1 LNIRSQDRQKA
12 SSSGEA
18 VATLEYSDNQK
29 HCRAFRIQLSSST
42 SPNIFPTGEQQFGR
56 RNMIEIK
63 DMSFVEMESLLDRV
77 GYGHL
82 GCAEDNHP
90 YVVPIH
96 FAYDDHNI
104 YLFTT
109 EGKKSE
115 MIDANREVC
124 LQVEEVIDSE
134 NWSSVIV
141 VGDAE
146 KLTDQKDREKAL
158 SAIIATNPNLTPAL
172 SFQWV
177 DKWVRQ
183 QHDVEVIYRIDRK
196 SITGRRSGG
205 H

>member
-1 LNIRSQDRQKA
+1 
-12 SSSGEA
+12 
-18 VATLEYSDNQK
+18 
-29 HCRAFRIQLSSST
+29 
-42 SPNIFPTGEQQFGR
+42 
-56 RNMIEIK
+56 MIEII

-82 GCAEDNHP
+82 GCAENNHP

-96 FAYDDHNI
+96 FAYDDHKI

-115 MIDANREVC
+115 MIDSNREVC

-141 VGDAE
+141 VGDAK

-205 H
+205 R